1 MSLREDRLRFQVGKG
16 GIQLVRSAA
25 VLLRNKQ
32 PGSLRDEQ
40 TFISYSDSSSCS
52 GSAPAERQFRAV
64 S

>member
-32 PGSLRDEQ
+32 PGNLGD
-40 TFISYSDSSSCS
+40 
-52 GSAPAERQFRAV
+52 
-64 S
+64 